1 MPFSQY
7 PGLQGAT
14 VVWGSPAD
22 PSTFPAAS
30 FDVVYDNNGKDM
42 AACQPASGTP
52 GQCTCT
58 GTLNVQFNDSINGWV
73 NNYQADANVA
83 PVTVV
88 ASGSSCDVCGKATY
102 CPANY
107 DHINGWDFTSID
119 PD

>member
-42 AACQPASGTP
+42 AACQPAMT
-52 GQCTCT
+52 
-58 GTLNVQFNDSINGWV
+58 
-73 NNYQADANVA
+73 A
-83 PVTVV
+83 
-88 ASGSSCDVCGKATY
+88 
-102 CPANY
+102 
-107 DHINGWDFTSID
+107 
-119 PD
+119 